1 MEKVLPKC
9 QCGQEVHAFFVQI
22 PVNDWSGNLLS
33 VDEDYIVM
41 DKCHSCIHIE
51 ATHSVGLLHERDE
64 LPF

>member
-9 QCGQEVHAFFVQI
+9 QCGQDVHAEFVQI
-22 PVNDWSGNLLS
+22 PVEDWSGNLLS

-51 ATHSVGLLHERDE
+51 AMHSVGLITDGDE